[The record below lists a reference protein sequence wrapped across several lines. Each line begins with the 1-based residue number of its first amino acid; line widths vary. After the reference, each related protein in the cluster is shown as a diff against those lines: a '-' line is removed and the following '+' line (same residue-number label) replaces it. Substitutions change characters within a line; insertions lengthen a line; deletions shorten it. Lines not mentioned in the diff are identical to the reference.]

1 MIPRKE
7 LETLQII
14 LIDIE
19 ALNIAFENRR
29 MDLGRLDSTLRLQLN
44 ATNLEL
50 THLGRPKKTT
60 RTSDILDEEDS
71 ESNTPSSNPFLSRE
85 LETVSERSSSEE
97 TDPDNGMSTETDD
110 NLVSFATLLSS
121 RRETTPLISSGVTE
135 EG

>member
-7 LETLQII
+7 LETLQVI

-50 THLGRPKKTT
+50 THLGRPKKST
-60 RTSDILDEEDS
+60 RTSDILDEEDLDS
-71 ESNTPSSNPFLSRE
+71 STPSRNPLLSRE
-85 LETVSERSSSEE
+85 LQTISEGSSSEE

-110 NLVSFATLLSS
+110 GLISFATLLSS
-121 RRETTPLISSGVTE
+121 RRETTPLISGGVIE